1 MTFISTRASARAVL
15 AFSSTSLA
23 LAAALL
29 GGPAAADSTSA
40 SNASPANPDAAAP
53 DYGARVKEL
62 VVTAPAGGGA
72 VTAGPVQ
79 APIQSTEP
87 TSIVTRQAIDLFV
100 PQTGD
105 FAQVIALTPSMAGIS
120 QNGPGFYEAK
130 STLRGFSDGQ
140 YNITYDGIPF
150 GDTNDF
156 THHSTSFFPASN
168 LGAIS
173 VERGPGQ
180 AGQLGEATFG
190 GSVNTFSPE
199 VSDERGGSVQG
210 TYGSWNTGQLITKF
224 NTGDIPALHGTRILI
239 ALQQATTDGYL
250 TNSGAYGFNEMARSV
265 TPLWGNWTLT
275 LFTSVNYTHVDQD
288 DNNGATRQQV
298 ALFGKNFALTKN
310 QFFNFP
316 TQAAL
321 NAALN
326 PKTGAVLAGQPAWP
340 GTFLFQRFN
349 TVSKHTDFEY
359 GRLAGDLTA
368 TTHFDNT
375 GYTYYYDNQTLSAQ
389 DTTGAAAIATHID
402 PTNQAALT
410 IGHVPGYTKLNHYR
424 VYGNILRLDQ
434 DLPFGQL
441 RAGVWLEHADTH
453 RSRLN
458 YDITAGIATGN
469 LTGVPDFHDPIKAQ
483 VPAMTAPA
491 NILYDQHSTFDTVQP
506 FVDLELN
513 VTPQLT
519 VTPGLKYVDFWRKA
533 AGPFN
538 QGARNAVPQSDHQAK
553 LLYFATANYRIQP
566 NWSVYAQFATGF
578 LQAPLSVLQSNNAN
592 TTALKPQQTTNYQLG
607 TVFHDRRLTVDAD
620 LYYITFD
627 NLLSSFTNASSF
639 TGAVCPVNETCF
651 ENVPGATYSGVEGQ
665 ATAAITDE
673 LFGFVN
679 GSYNNARNNRTH
691 VQIAGAPKYTFAAGA
706 IFRSGPF
713 ESALVDKLVGDNP
726 QVDAGCTANTGPCVR
741 TNLFAYNFY
750 RLGPY
755 NQLDL
760 TGVFHFG
767 RFRLEAAAYNL
778 LNSQLP
784 FKITPASKKV
794 ASAADATIPFDQQYF
809 QPPINFQ
816 VSLRYNF

>member
-1 MTFISTRASARAVL
+1 MLLISTRASARAAL
-15 AFSSTSLA
+15 GASSSAIA
-23 LAAALL
+23 LAAALF
-29 GGPAAADSTSA
+29 GGSARADVVAADATA
-40 SNASPANPDAAAP
+40 TGAASPANPDAAAP
-53 DYGARVKEL
+53 DYGNRVKEL

-79 APIQSTEP
+79 TPIQSFQP
-87 TSIVTRQAIDLFV
+87 TSIVTRQAIDHFV

-105 FAQVIALTPSMAGIS
+105 FAQVIALTPSVAGVS

-130 STLRGFSDGQ
+130 STLRGFTDGQ

-168 LGAIS
+168 LGAVA

-190 GSVNTFSPE
+190 GSVNIFSPE

-224 NTGDIPALHGTRILI
+224 NTGDIQFLHGTRIFI

-275 LFTSVNYTHVDQD
+275 LFTSVNYTHVDED

-298 ALFGKNFALTKN
+298 ALFGKNFALTNN
-310 QFFNFP
+310 QFFAFP

-326 PKTGAVLAGQPAWP
+326 PKTGAVLPGQPAWP
-340 GTFLFQRFN
+340 GTFLFKNFN

-359 GRLAGDLTA
+359 GKLAGDLTA

-389 DTTGAAAIATHID
+389 DVTGAAPVATHNN
-402 PTNQAALT
+402 PANQAALT
-410 IGHVPGYTKLNHYR
+410 VGNVPGYTKLNHYR
-424 VYGNILRLDQ
+424 VYGDILRLAQ

-453 RSRLN
+453 RARMD
-458 YDITAGIATGN
+458 YDITAGIAIGN

-483 VPAMTAPA
+483 VPPMTAPA
-491 NILYDQHSTFDTVQP
+491 NVLYDQHSTFDTVQP
-506 FVDLELN
+506 FVDLEWD
-513 VTPQLT
+513 VTPELT
-519 VTPGLKYVDFWRKA
+519 ITPGLKYVDFWRSA
-533 AGPFN
+533 NGPFN
-538 QGARNAVPQSDHQAK
+538 QGTRNAVPQSDHQAK
-553 LLYFATANYRIQP
+553 LLYFGTANYRIEP
-566 NWSVYAQFATGF
+566 NWSVYAQIATGF
-578 LQAPLSVLQSNNAN
+578 LQAPLSVLQSSGAN

-620 LYYITFD
+620 LYYITFN
-627 NLLSSFTNASSF
+627 NLLSSFTNVSSF

-651 ENVPGATYSGVEGQ
+651 ENVAGATYSGVEGQ
-665 ATAAITDE
+665 VTAAMTDN

-679 GSYNNARNNRTH
+679 GSYNSATNNRTH
-691 VQIAGAPKYTFAAGA
+691 LQIAGAPKYTFAAGA
-706 IFRSGPF
+706 IFKN
-713 ESALVDKLVGDNP
+713 E
-726 QVDAGCTANTGPCVR
+726 
-741 TNLFAYNFY
+741 
-750 RLGPY
+750 
-755 NQLDL
+755 
-760 TGVFHFG
+760 
-767 RFRLEAAAYNL
+767 
-778 LNSQLP
+778 
-784 FKITPASKKV
+784 
-794 ASAADATIPFDQQYF
+794 
-809 QPPINFQ
+809 
-816 VSLRYNF
+816 